1 MRQHY
6 IDKPSNP
13 VAILFTFNFHMN
25 KYGDRGFNQVY
36 ARDMQDAIE
45 VAVDTF
51 EGDDSSLKVDV
62 KSFREVKDV
71 NAYYDNFPLMD

>member
-36 ARDMQDAIE
+36 ARDEQDAIE
-45 VAVDTF
+45 VATEKF
-51 EGDDSSLKVDV
+51 ESDDSMLKVDV
-62 KSFREVKDV
+62 RSFREVKNV
-71 NAYYDNFPLMD
+71 TAYYDNFPLMD

>member
-1 MRQHY
+1 
-6 IDKPSNP
+6 
-13 VAILFTFNFHMN
+13 
-25 KYGDRGFNQVY
+25 
-36 ARDMQDAIE
+36 
-45 VAVDTF
+45 VDTF

>member
-6 IDKPSNP
+6 IDKPNGR
-13 VAILFTFNFHMN
+13 ATLFTFNFQLN